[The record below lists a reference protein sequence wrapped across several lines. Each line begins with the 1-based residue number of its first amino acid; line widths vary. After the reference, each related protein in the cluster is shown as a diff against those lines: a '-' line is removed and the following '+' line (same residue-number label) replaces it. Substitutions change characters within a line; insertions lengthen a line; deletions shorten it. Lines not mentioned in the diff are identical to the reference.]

1 MTQALTSSSIPHAED
16 KPSTKPVKK
25 RVDHNESWD
34 TPDDAAIEPKHH
46 ADEVR
51 DQGVL
56 ESFGRAV
63 TAPVLPVPTAAAEKP
78 KTP

>member
-1 MTQALTSSSIPHAED
+1 MTQAPASSSIARADE
-16 KPSTKPVKK
+16 KPSTKPGKK

-34 TPDDAAIEPKHH
+34 TPDDAAIEPRHH

-51 DQGVL
+51 DQGMF
-56 ESFGRAV
+56 ESFGRAI

-78 KTP
+78 KNP